1 MVSQVAVVC
10 GIVAVVS
17 GVGVFRAVVRSGL
30 STAFNEICAVVVLN
44 KNSVQMLDFVC
55 QPVV

>member
-30 STAFNEICAVVVLN
+30 STAFNEICEIGRAHV
-44 KNSVQMLDFVC
+44 
-55 QPVV
+55 